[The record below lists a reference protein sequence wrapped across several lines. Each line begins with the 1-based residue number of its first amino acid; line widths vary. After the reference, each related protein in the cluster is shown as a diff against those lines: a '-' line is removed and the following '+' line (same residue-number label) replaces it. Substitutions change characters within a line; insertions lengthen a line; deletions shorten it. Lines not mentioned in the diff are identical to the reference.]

1 MDAAMR
7 PEQEPPRG
15 TNGATNGGTN
25 RAANRERAYNGADRR
40 PAQNLDT
47 AYRSRWAVNAA
58 GRGRRDHRGMP
69 DGPLPI
75 TTVPPDP
82 PSEAWEERRADRSPG
97 AGARRPIDLGPLMRL
112 AQESCWARFFNRPRH
127 SAIADA

>member
-7 PEQEPPRG
+7 PEREPPRA
-15 TNGATNGGTN
+15 NNGGT
-25 RAANRERAYNGADRR
+25 NRERAYNGADRR

-47 AYRSRWAVNAA
+47 AYRSRWAVNTA
-58 GRGRRDHRGMP
+58 GSRHRGVP

-75 TTVPPDP
+75 TTAPPDP
-82 PSEAWEERRADRSPG
+82 PFEAREERRADLPP
-97 AGARRPIDLGPLMRL
+97 APGARRPIDLGPLMRL
-112 AQESCWARFFNRPRH
+112 AQESYWARFFNRPRH

>member
-7 PEQEPPRG
+7 PEREPPRG
-15 TNGATNGGTN
+15 KNGDH
-25 RAANRERAYNGADRR
+25 NRERAYNGADLR

-47 AYRSRWAVNAA
+47 AYRSRWAVNTA
-58 GRGRRDHRGMP
+58 GRRRRDHPGMP

-75 TTVPPDP
+75 TTVPYDP
-82 PSEAWEERRADRSPG
+82 PSEERRADRPPAPG

-112 AQESCWARFFNRPRH
+112 AHESYWARFFNRPRH

>member
-7 PEQEPPRG
+7 PEREPPQG
-15 TNGATNGGTN
+15 TNGTNGT
-25 RAANRERAYNGADRR
+25 NRERAYNGADRR

-47 AYRSRWAVNAA
+47 AYRSRWAVNTA
-58 GRGRRDHRGMP
+58 GGRRGPGIP

-75 TTVPPDP
+75 TTVPHEPARD
-82 PSEAWEERRADRSPG
+82 AREERRAGS
-97 AGARRPIDLGPLMRL
+97 GARRPIDLGPLMRL

>member
-7 PEQEPPRG
+7 PEREPPRG
-15 TNGATNGGTN
+15 
-25 RAANRERAYNGADRR
+25 RNRERAYNGADRH

-58 GRGRRDHRGMP
+58 GGRRGEHPGMP
-69 DGPLPI
+69 AGPLPI
-75 TTVPPDP
+75 TTVPFDP
-82 PSEAWEERRADRSPG
+82 PAEERRADRSTESG

-112 AQESCWARFFNRPRH
+112 AHESYWARFFNRPRH